1 MTDLGWSIDLTQ
13 QAAGNQPAA
22 IENRLIGN
30 SVLRVYRKEAP
41 RAYRDGNR

>member
-22 IENRLIGN
+22 IDVQRFDLKPKTAKPNLSTLNISN
-30 SVLRVYRKEAP
+30 
-41 RAYRDGNR
+41 